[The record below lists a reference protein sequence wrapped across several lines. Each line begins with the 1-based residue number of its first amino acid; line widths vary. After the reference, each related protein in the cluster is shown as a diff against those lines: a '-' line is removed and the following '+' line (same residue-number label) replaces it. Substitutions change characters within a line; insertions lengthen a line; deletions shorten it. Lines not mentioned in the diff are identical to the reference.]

1 MRAAMLALVLAGLAA
16 SSAQAAPAPTG
27 VDGARLSEM
36 TRILASDMFEG
47 RGPGSAGEKR
57 TIEWLIAQFSALGLQ
72 PGGEDGGW
80 IQAVPLLHTQVDT
93 RAPLTVSD
101 AGNVSVQA
109 LKQGQDVYVTTLRDV
124 DRARIASAPL
134 VYVGYGVSAPE
145 RGWDDFKGVDLTG
158 KVAVMLINDPDF
170 DALPAEPVAG
180 RFGGPAMTYYGRW
193 TYKYEEAA
201 RRGAI
206 GALIV
211 HDTPGAAYGW
221 NTVIAGGGE
230 NFTLAKTNGAEAPPL
245 MLQGWLSGEAAASL
259 FTRAGLDL
267 PALRVASRRS
277 DFRPV
282 PLGALNLSAD
292 VPVTREVVASA
303 NVIAKLPGTTRRE
316 ETIAIG
322 AHWDAYG
329 IDPKSPPGAPV
340 IRPGALDD
348 AIGIAGMMEIARLF
362 KAGPPPARTLVF
374 AAWTAEERGLLGSEA
389 FARSG
394 LYPLDR
400 MVANLTLDV
409 LQTAGRSRDVV
420 LIGAGQ
426 NSLEDDLVVAAR
438 TQGRTVTPDGKPERG
453 LFYRAD
459 HFPFA
464 RRGVPT
470 LLMMAIGGGPDLVRG
485 GRAAGDKWV
494 SDYTA
499 HCYHQACDT
508 WRADWDMAGAVDDV
522 ELVRQIVARYAFGD
536 AWPSWRPQSEF
547 APLRPAR

>member
-1 MRAAMLALVLAGLAA
+1 MRAAPLAFTLTLLGLAA
-16 SSAQAAPAPTG
+16 SSSAVSAAGRPAAI
-27 VDGARLSEM
+27 DGARLSEM
-36 TRILASDMFEG
+36 TRVLASDDFEG
-47 RGPGSAGEKR
+47 RAPGSAGEKK
-57 TIEWLIAQFSALGLQ
+57 TVDWLIGQFKALGLQ
-72 PGGEDGGW
+72 PGGENGGW
-80 IQAVPLLHTQVDT
+80 TQAVPLLHTHVDMSV
-93 RAPLTVSD
+93 PLTVSD
-101 AGNVSVQA
+101 GTSLVQ
-109 LKQGQDVYVTTLRDV
+109 GRDVYVTTLRDV
-124 DRARIASAPL
+124 DHARITAAPL

-158 KVAVMLINDPDF
+158 KIAVMLINDPDF
-170 DALPAEPVAG
+170 DARPDEPVAG
-180 RFGGPAMTYYGRW
+180 KFGGPAMTYYGRW

-221 NTVIAGGGE
+221 NTVVTGGGE
-230 NFTLAKTNGAEAPPL
+230 NFTLAKVAAGEAPPP
-245 MLQGWLSGEAAASL
+245 MLQGWLSGEAAAGL
-259 FTRAGLDL
+259 FARAGQDL
-267 PALRVASRRS
+267 AALRIAARRA

-282 PLGALNLSAD
+282 PLGTLSLSAD
-292 VPVTREVVASA
+292 LPVRREVVESA
-303 NVIAKLPGTTRRE
+303 NVIAKLPGTTRPD
-316 ETIAIG
+316 ETVAIG

-329 IDPKSPPGAPV
+329 LDPKAPAGTRV

-348 AIGIAGMMEIARLF
+348 AIGIAGMMEIARFF

-394 LYPLDR
+394 LYPLDK

-426 NSLEDDLVVAAR
+426 NSLEDDLATAAR
-438 TQGRTVTPDGKPERG
+438 AQGRVVTPDGKPERG
-453 LFYRAD
+453 LFYRSD

-464 RRGVPT
+464 KRGVPT
-470 LLMMAIGGGPDLVRG
+470 LLMMAIGGGPDLVKG

-499 HCYHQACDT
+499 NCYHQPCDA
-508 WRADWDMAGAVDDV
+508 WRADWDMTGAVEDV
-522 ELVRQIVARYAFGD
+522 ALIGQIAARYANGT
-536 AWPSWRPQSEF
+536 AWPAWKPQSEF